1 MPSLSVEV
9 VTGERVVYTDDEVDM
24 VIAPGSAGTLGILP
38 NHAPLIS
45 TLSAGE
51 LRVKKGGREHSM
63 VVFGG
68 FIEVTPTKVIVLT
81 DAAERL
87 DEIDVQRA
95 EESRR
100 RAEEELSKRAGTE
113 DLAAAQASLRRAS
126 IRLRTAERR
135 RSGRRP
141 PEMPGS

>member
-1 MPSLSVEV
+1 MAKLSVEV
-9 VTGERVVYTDDEVDM
+9 VTGERIVYTDDDVDM
-24 VIAPGSAGTLGILP
+24 VVAPGSAGVLGILP

-51 LRVKKGGREHSM
+51 LRVKKGNQEHSI

-87 DEIDVQRA
+87 EEIDLQRA
-95 EESRR
+95 EESRK

-141 PEMPGS
+141 PEMPGA

>member
-1 MPSLSVEV
+1 MANLSVEV
-9 VTGERVVYTDDEVDM
+9 VTGERLVYSDTEVDM
-24 VIAPGSAGTLGILP
+24 VVAPGSSGTLGILP

-51 LRVKKGGREHSM
+51 LRVKKGGQEHSM

-68 FIEVTPTKVIVLT
+68 FIEVTPDKVIVLT

-87 DEIDVQRA
+87 EEIDLQRA
-95 EESRR
+95 EAARR
-100 RAEEELSKRAGTE
+100 RAEDVISRRESTE

>member
-1 MPSLSVEV
+1 
-9 VTGERVVYTDDEVDM
+9 
-24 VIAPGSAGTLGILP
+24 
-38 NHAPLIS
+38 
-45 TLSAGE
+45 
-51 LRVKKGGREHSM
+51 
-63 VVFGG
+63 
-68 FIEVTPTKVIVLT
+68 VIVLT